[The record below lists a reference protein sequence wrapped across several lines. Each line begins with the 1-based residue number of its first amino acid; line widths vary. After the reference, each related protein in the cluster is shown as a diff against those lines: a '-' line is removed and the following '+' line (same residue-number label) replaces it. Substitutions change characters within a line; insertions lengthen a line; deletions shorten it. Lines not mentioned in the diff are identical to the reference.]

1 MERKS
6 LADYGP
12 WGRKEC
18 DITKHLNIHK
28 KGLSE
33 VELFYITKN
42 F

>member
-12 WGRKEC
+12 WGRKEY
-18 DITKHLNIHK
+18 DITKQLNIHK